1 MTQRMASSD
10 PAVDAQGRL
19 SISEFLNF
27 LPSEPKLSYS
37 YARPSSAHLQL
48 FWTHREPETL
58 KEKIKSA
65 LQLLDLSYFPT
76 LVQFWAPKI
85 IKDQCHLT
93 TSDQPFGLTV
103 LRKGLC
109 SYRKL
114 CVGYDCFAGEAPEGN
129 LGPPGRVFRN
139 GFDEFCP
146 DVRFYNKE
154 DYPLR
159 ESALG
164 CGIGG
169 FLALPVF
176 EATGERCIGV
186 LEFVTVWDGSYCL
199 TDYIWRIRDALKGSE
214 RHNDTLDEIE
224 KVLEVVCNKH
234 KMPLAQTWFPSS
246 DGIHTESVMMT
257 TKKGSYVLGKR
268 VSSFQKDCTYFPI
281 RKGQG
286 VVGEAFLS
294 PNLSSCKDLTCLS
307 INEYPFAPG
316 ARKVGLTSSF
326 AVCLKSMDSENDVY
340 VIEFFLSDQP
350 ACSQSQT
357 SLDSLAVTINEH
369 FHSFNIAAAENF
381 HNEFSGDVKMCE
393 DEKIEDP
400 PSNEKMAALE
410 AGDTGSDIDANLTKL
425 ESSEDQG
432 VVHLGDDESQGNNTL
447 DAEQKGVGFGSQE
460 KEDSIQP
467 SEPGDIAAAK
477 HQDLSEK
484 QGGNANSSDCIPS
497 KRLTSEHESDPS
509 AKKQKIE
516 SFPMEQSC
524 HDTTP
529 ADGPDS
535 VSSPIPQVT
544 TAKDETPITVKVV
557 HKDDIIKF
565 PLFLSSGIV
574 DFEGEVIS
582 RMKLEAKSF
591 LIKCQDKDENWFQM
605 QSDMDLQSYMST
617 MRTLGRSTV
626 KFFLELI
633 TN

>member
-114 CVGYDCFAGEAPEGN
+114 CVGYDCFAGEEPEGN

-199 TDYIWRIRDALKGSE
+199 TDYIWRIRDALKAVGLRCLDVCRPFEINGVSSIPVPTFFPTWFSLSFVLVLSANNFHFFVYFLSLKIHRKQGSE
-214 RHNDTLDEIE
+214 RLNDTLDEIE

-484 QGGNANSSDCIPS
+484 QDGNANSSD
-497 KRLTSEHESDPS
+497 
-509 AKKQKIE
+509 
-516 SFPMEQSC
+516 
-524 HDTTP
+524 
-529 ADGPDS
+529 
-535 VSSPIPQVT
+535 
-544 TAKDETPITVKVV
+544 
-557 HKDDIIKF
+557 
-565 PLFLSSGIV
+565 
-574 DFEGEVIS
+574 
-582 RMKLEAKSF
+582 
-591 LIKCQDKDENWFQM
+591 
-605 QSDMDLQSYMST
+605 
-617 MRTLGRSTV
+617 
-626 KFFLELI
+626 
-633 TN
+633 

>member
-214 RHNDTLDEIE
+214 RLNDTLDEIE

-381 HNEFSGDVKMCE
+381 HNEFSGDVKMSE

-410 AGDTGSDIDANLTKL
+410 GGDTGSDIDANLTKL

-432 VVHLGDDESQGNNTL
+432 VVHLGNDESQGNNML
-447 DAEQKGVGFGSQE
+447 DAEQKGIGFDSQE

-467 SEPGDIAAAK
+467 SETGDIAAAK

-484 QGGNANSSDCIPS
+484 QDGNANSSDCIPS

-529 ADGPDS
+529 ANGPDS

-591 LIKCQDKDENWFQM
+591 LIKCQDKDENWLQM

>member
-1 MTQRMASSD
+1 MAS
-10 PAVDAQGRL
+10 VDAQSRL
-19 SISEFLNF
+19 SIPDFLNF
-27 LPSEPKLSYS
+27 LPTEPKVSYS
-37 YARPSSAHLQL
+37 YKRPSSAHLQL
-48 FWTHREPETL
+48 FWTHQKPETL

-114 CVGYDCFAGEAPEGN
+114 CVGYEYFAGEELEGN

-146 DVRFYNKE
+146 DVRFYDKE

-169 FLALPVF
+169 SLALPVF

-199 TDYIWRIRDALKGSE
+199 TDYIWRIRDALKGVGLRCLDVCRPFDINGGSE
-214 RHNDTLDEIE
+214 RLKDTLEEIE

-268 VSSFQKDCTYFPI
+268 ISSFQKDCTYFPI
-281 RKGQG
+281 KKGQG
-286 VVGEAFLS
+286 VVGNAFLS
-294 PNLSSCKDLTCLS
+294 RNLSSCKDLTCLS

-381 HNEFSGDVKMCE
+381 HNDVKMSE
-393 DEKIEDP
+393 DEKLEDP
-400 PSNEKMAALE
+400 PSKEKMVALE
-410 AGDTGSDIDANLTKL
+410 GGDTGSDIDANLTKL

-432 VVHLGDDESQGNNTL
+432 GVHLGDDESQGNNTL
-447 DAEQKGVGFGSQE
+447 DADQKGVGFGSQE
-460 KEDSIQP
+460 KEDNIQP
-467 SEPGDIAAAK
+467 SETGD
-477 HQDLSEK
+477 
-484 QGGNANSSDCIPS
+484 GNANSSECIPS
-497 KRLTSEHESDPS
+497 KRLTSEHESDPGG
-509 AKKQKIE
+509 KKQKIE

-524 HDTTP
+524 DDTTP
-529 ADGPDS
+529 ANCPDS
-535 VSSPIPQVT
+535 VSSPMPQATTSEDKTRIP
-544 TAKDETPITVKVV
+544 VKVV
-557 HKDDIIKF
+557 HKDVIIKF
-565 PLFLSSGIV
+565 LLSLSSGIV

-591 LIKCQDKDENWFQM
+591 LIKCQDKDENWLQM
-605 QSDMDLQSYMST
+605 QSDMDLQNYMNT
-617 MRTLGRSTV
+617 MRTSGQSTV
-626 KFFLELI
+626 KFFVELI

>member
-10 PAVDAQGRL
+10 PAVDAQSRL
-19 SISEFLNF
+19 SIPEFLNF
-27 LPSEPKLSYS
+27 LPTEPKLSYS
-37 YARPSSAHLQL
+37 YTRPSSAHLQL

-114 CVGYDCFAGEAPEGN
+114 CVGYEYFAGEALEGN

-139 GFDEFCP
+139 GVDEFCP
-146 DVRFYNKE
+146 DVRFYNKD

-159 ESALG
+159 EIALG

-199 TDYIWRIRDALKGSE
+199 NDYIWRIRDALKGSE
-214 RHNDTLDEIE
+214 RLNDTLDEIE

-381 HNEFSGDVKMCE
+381 HNEFSGDVKMSE

-410 AGDTGSDIDANLTKL
+410 GGDTGSDIDANLTKL

-432 VVHLGDDESQGNNTL
+432 VVHLGNDESQGNNML
-447 DAEQKGVGFGSQE
+447 DAEQKGIGFDSQE

-467 SEPGDIAAAK
+467 SETGDIAAAK

-484 QGGNANSSDCIPS
+484 QDGNANSSDCIPS

-529 ADGPDS
+529 ANGPDS

-591 LIKCQDKDENWFQM
+591 LIKCQDKDENWLQM